1 MTRKEFHKRLLIT
14 SLLLGLVL
22 PLANVPVTSSL
33 NQTKKAAAAEPA
45 VMTFA
50 EGEGTGEEFKE
61 ESWVMDSN
69 AAGEPHK
76 GSLAIESYQPSSDT
90 YGIKKNPYS
99 KKETPEKVIRLFDVA
114 KPYSAPESAA
124 EEEPNKSTSDYRSTV
139 ITQNLPF
146 HSRTPASTPNRQE
159 GKNSPEK
166 SAATALPFS
175 WKITYPIRKI

>member
-1 MTRKEFHKRLLIT
+1 MTRKEFHKRLLIA

-76 GSLAIESYQPSSDT
+76 GTLSNKSYHTSSAT
-90 YGIKKNPYS
+90 KGIKKPPYS
-99 KKETPEKVIRLFDVA
+99 F
-114 KPYSAPESAA
+114 
-124 EEEPNKSTSDYRSTV
+124 
-139 ITQNLPF
+139 
-146 HSRTPASTPNRQE
+146 
-159 GKNSPEK
+159 
-166 SAATALPFS
+166 
-175 WKITYPIRKI
+175 

>member
-99 KKETPEKVIRLFDVA
+99 KKETPEKVICTDPQMLDQ
-114 KPYSAPESAA
+114 
-124 EEEPNKSTSDYRSTV
+124 KSNDWRSIFLWLNIV
-139 ITQNLPF
+139 LNL
-146 HSRTPASTPNRQE
+146 
-159 GKNSPEK
+159 K
-166 SAATALPFS
+166 
-175 WKITYPIRKI
+175 RK

>member
-124 EEEPNKSTSDYRSTV
+124 E
-139 ITQNLPF
+139 
-146 HSRTPASTPNRQE
+146 
-159 GKNSPEK
+159 
-166 SAATALPFS
+166 
-175 WKITYPIRKI
+175 

>member
-124 EEEPNKSTSDYRSTV
+124 EEDPNKSTS
-139 ITQNLPF
+139 
-146 HSRTPASTPNRQE
+146 RTPASSPNRQE